1 MGGPVLRRA
10 FGFHQIGMASSS
22 RRPRQ
27 SSGATPRASASRR
40 RATTVEGTPV
50 FTRRNYTLLGIAL
63 ALIVIGYVIMRAE
76 NAVDGPISLF
86 VSPIL
91 LLAGYL
97 GVIYAI
103 LWRPKATAET
113 ATV

>member
-1 MGGPVLRRA
+1 
-10 FGFHQIGMASSS
+10 MASSP

-27 SSGATPRASASRR
+27 SAGATQRAATPTRR
-40 RATTVEGTPV
+40 RATTQEGTPV
-50 FTRRNYTLLGIAL
+50 FSRRNYTLLGISL
-63 ALIVIGYVIMRAE
+63 ALVVVGYVIMRAE
-76 NAVDGPISLF
+76 NEVDGTLSLF

-103 LWRPKATAET
+103 LWRPKARPEA
-113 ATV
+113 AV

>member
-1 MGGPVLRRA
+1 VLRAA

-27 SSGATPRASASRR
+27 AAGATPRASQTTRR
-40 RATTVEGTPV
+40 RASTAEGTPV
-50 FTRRNYTLLGIAL
+50 FTRRNYTLLGAAL
-63 ALIVIGYVIMRAE
+63 ALIVVGYVLMRAE
-76 NAVDGPISLF
+76 NEVDGLLSLY
-86 VSPIL
+86 VSPLL

-103 LWRPKATAET
+103 LWRPKGNNTTA
-113 ATV
+113 AA